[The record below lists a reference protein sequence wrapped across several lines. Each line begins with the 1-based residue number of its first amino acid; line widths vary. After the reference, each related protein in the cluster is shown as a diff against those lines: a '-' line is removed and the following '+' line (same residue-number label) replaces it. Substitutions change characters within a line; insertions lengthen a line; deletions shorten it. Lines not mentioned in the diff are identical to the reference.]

1 MSRSGCDPAFSGRV
15 TQQNENFKL
24 HPLSLVKREG
34 DRERGRNLKR
44 LYMKSIG
51 IIANI
56 KKPQTKEVVES
67 IIQWAKQN
75 KVDFFLDQELSA
87 LLDYKERLSAREKLW
102 QLCEMIIS
110 LGGDGTMLA
119 TARAVGEH
127 QIPILGINLGGL
139 GFLTE
144 ITSND
149 LDKTLEKLKQKDFFI
164 EKRMVLETEVEGL
177 KKFDQYALNDV
188 VIDKGVVAR
197 LFQMHLYANDEFVC
211 SYSADGLIIST
222 PTGSTAYCLAAGGP
236 IINPETNLII
246 VSPMCPHTFASRPIV
261 FSKNENLKVVVEL
274 AHREAVL
281 TIDGQVAFA
290 LKSGSSVL
298 VRKAKH
304 AVNLVKFKNRSFYD
318 ILRRKLHWGA
328 RPKMGE

>member
-1 MSRSGCDPAFSGRV
+1 
-15 TQQNENFKL
+15 
-24 HPLSLVKREG
+24 
-34 DRERGRNLKR
+34 
-44 LYMKSIG
+44 MKSIG

-56 KKPQTKEVVES
+56 KKPQTNEVVEN
-67 IIQWAKQN
+67 IIRWSKEN
-75 KVDFFLDQELSA
+75 RVDFFLCEELTP
-87 LLDYKERLSAREKLW
+87 LVGYKERSFPKERLW
-102 QLCEMIIS
+102 EVCQMLVS

-119 TARAVGEH
+119 SARAVSEH
-127 QIPILGINLGGL
+127 QTPILGINLGGL

-149 LDKTLEKLKQKDFFI
+149 IDRTLDKLKNGDFFI

-188 VIDKGVVAR
+188 VIDKGEVAR
-197 LFQMHLYANDEFVC
+197 LFQMHLYANDEFIC

-236 IINPETNLII
+236 IINPKTNLII
-246 VSPMCPHTFASRPIV
+246 VSPICPHTFASRPII
-261 FSKNENLKVVVEL
+261 FSENENLKIVVEL
-274 AHREAVL
+274 KHREAIL

-304 AVNLVKFKNRSFYD
+304 SVNLIKFKDRSFYE
-318 ILRRKLHWGA
+318 ILRTKLHWGA
-328 RPKMGE
+328 RPKLGE

>member
-1 MSRSGCDPAFSGRV
+1 
-15 TQQNENFKL
+15 
-24 HPLSLVKREG
+24 
-34 DRERGRNLKR
+34 
-44 LYMKSIG
+44 MKSIG

-56 KKPQTKEVVES
+56 KKPQTKQVVED
-67 IIQWAKQN
+67 IVHWAEEN
-75 KVDFFLDQELSA
+75 KVNFFLDQELSP
-87 LLDYKERLSAREKLW
+87 LVDYRDKLSPRENFS
-102 QLCEMIIS
+102 QLCDMIIS

-119 TARAVGEH
+119 SARAVGQH

-149 LDKTLEKLKQKDFFI
+149 LDKTLERLKQKDFFI

-188 VIDKGVVAR
+188 VIDKGEVAR
-197 LFQMHLYANDEFVC
+197 LFQMNLYANDEFIC

-236 IINPETNLII
+236 IINPKTNVII
-246 VSPMCPHTFASRPIV
+246 VTPMCPHTFASRPIV
-261 FSKNENLKVVVEL
+261 FSDNENLKVVVEL

-304 AVNLVKFKNRSFYD
+304 SVNLVKFKERSFYD